1 MKELPRMTARTRT
14 YWRDTAGIVA
24 ICLAGAL
31 FFGAL
36 LYRATYHVFPGMMPT
51 VVHWCG
57 RDYETGQTSWSWAK
71 VTSVEAP
78 RQVRVVG
85 SYPPIFGGRPLLAA
99 PVAGPVPPGEPCA
112 MGVYLRTGPG
122 RYQPYGLEGGP

>member
-1 MKELPRMTARTRT
+1 MTAQTRTR
-14 YWRDTAGIVA
+14 WRNTTGLVA
-24 ICLAGAL
+24 ICLASAL

-36 LYRATYHVFPGMMPT
+36 WYRATYHVFPGMMPT

-57 RDYETGQTSWSWAK
+57 RDYETGDTSWSWAQ
-71 VTSVEAP
+71 VTSAEAP
-78 RQVRVVG
+78 RRVRVVG
-85 SYPPIFGGRPLLAA
+85 SYPPMFGMGRPLLAA
-99 PVAGPVPPGEPCA
+99 PAAGPVPSGEPCA